1 MSSKF
6 FGNRTDKHQPKKN
19 FFKPMLSKTSVI
31 RITNQSLQVSE
42 KLAGEAN
49 ILNLVLK
56 SEKAQKR
63 ANHSNRS
70 NLFI

>member
-6 FGNRTDKHQPKKN
+6 LEIEPINTNPKKGVKQN
-19 FFKPMLSKTSVI
+19 FSNKNNKSKSSGV
-31 RITNQSLQVSE
+31 RKVG
-42 KLAGEAN
+42 GEAN

-63 ANHSNRS
+63 ANHSNQS